1 MTWEYKLVVKDMRLC
16 VMTTQELNNLGHQ
29 GWELV
34 DKTKNEHTSE
44 FIFKR
49 PMKCENCKHYKRSFT
64 VCYGHGFTLKNEN
77 CMRDP
82 NIIKCVKA
90 DNDGCEHFKS
100 KDND

>member
-1 MTWEYKLVVKDMRLC
+1 MTWEYKLVVKFC
-16 VMTTQELNNLGHQ
+16 AMTTQELNNLGYQ

-34 DKTKNEHTSE
+34 NKIKNNHKSE

-49 PMKCENCKHYKRSFT
+49 PMKCENCKYYKRSFT
-64 VCYGHGFTLKNEN
+64 VCYGQGFTLKNEN
-77 CMRDP
+77 CVKDS

-90 DNDGCEHFKS
+90 DDNGCEHFKP